1 MALINLRAIFFCKYV
16 KGYAV
21 MDFNN
26 HTNEDIIKSLEAEI
40 AKARSEMNHAQDD
53 LEKAQNRLRFTLA
66 AIHFLNN
73 RYKG

>member
-1 MALINLRAIFFCKYV
+1 
-16 KGYAV
+16 